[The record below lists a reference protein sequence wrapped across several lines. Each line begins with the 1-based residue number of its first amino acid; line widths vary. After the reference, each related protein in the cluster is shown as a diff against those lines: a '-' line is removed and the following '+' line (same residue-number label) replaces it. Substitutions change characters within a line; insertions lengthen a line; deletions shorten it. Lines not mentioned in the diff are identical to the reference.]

1 MNVSKTQITSAAKEI
16 LSRWRAANSPSS
28 AAELPALLTDLIT
41 TSDPWVIPQIAGA
54 LVSEGE
60 IGRMAQDGI
69 YHILRQLPPEG
80 LPDFEQ
86 TFRRSWSEIPQWNS
100 AWHNLE
106 RTQVNWLANSKHRTW
121 LFGLCSFHP
130 NGRIREVAV
139 DYLSRQ
145 TNGDEIR
152 FLILRLN
159 DWVPTIRK
167 LASRALMARLVPA
180 KAAHS
185 LDCSLLFD
193 WLGTC
198 GRSNHIPIID
208 RFKALFF
215 QPECREALLNG
226 LHSSTRRVRRFFLRM
241 IETAPFPNGSD
252 LLRSA
257 LVDSDPVNRLMV
269 ARQLLGRVGDSEL
282 MVLIRTLTRDPF
294 MPIRRETILAV
305 LRRNPVEAVSFL
317 NAGLFDRHHSIR
329 ELCQFHLRNDHGQDV
344 SLIYTKEL
352 EMGSRRRHIALRG
365 LADTGSNPNPAPFLA
380 ALESTDP
387 AERAAGVYALG
398 KLNALPFKHALPAL
412 LDTSSKVSNQALQVL
427 VTRPWESD
435 PTSLATVFESDSP
448 RHVRRNALT
457 LLMAMEKWTCLPLL
471 LRIAATDSLEGVR
484 ARKFLWKWLLNSGRA
499 TIQPSK
505 AQNSDA
511 QKALAETGSKLEP
524 DLRSELINFLADFH
538 P

>member
-1 MNVSKTQITSAAKEI
+1 MSKTQITSAAKEI
-16 LSRWRAANSPSS
+16 LSRWRAANSPS
-28 AAELPALLTDLIT
+28 AAADLLALLTDLIS

-69 YHILRQLPPEG
+69 AQILRQVPPEG

-86 TFRRSWSEIPQWNS
+86 TFRRSWSEIPPWQT
-100 AWHNLE
+100 AWRNLE
-106 RTQVNWLANSKHRTW
+106 RAQVYWLANRAHRTW
-121 LFGLCSFHP
+121 LLGLCSFHP
-130 NGRIREVAV
+130 NGHIREVAV
-139 DYLSRQ
+139 DGLSRQ
-145 TNGDEIR
+145 SDGHEIR

-167 LASRALMARLVPA
+167 LAYRALMARLVPA

-198 GRSNHIPIID
+198 GRSNHVPIID

-241 IETAPFPNGSD
+241 IETVPLPGGSD

-257 LVDSDPVNRLMV
+257 LDDSDPVNRLVV

-282 MVLIRTLTRDPF
+282 IVLVRTLTSDPF
-294 MPIRRETILAV
+294 MPIRRETILAI
-305 LRRNPVEAVSFL
+305 LRRNPVEAVAFL
-317 NAGLFDRHHSIR
+317 NEGLFDRHNSIR
-329 ELCQFHLRNDHGQDV
+329 ELCQFHLGNDHGQDV
-344 SLIYTKEL
+344 SLIYTREL
-352 EMGSRRRHIALRG
+352 EMDSRRRHIALRG
-365 LADTGSNPNPAPFLA
+365 LADTGSNPNPAPFLS

-387 AERAAGVYALG
+387 AQRAAGVNALG
-398 KLNALPFKHALPAL
+398 KLNALPFKRALPAL
-412 LDTSSKVSNQALQVL
+412 LDSSAKVSNQALQVL

-471 LRIAATDSLEGVR
+471 LRIAATDSLEGIR
-484 ARKFLWKWLLNSGRA
+484 TRKFLWKWLLNSGRA
-499 TIQPSK
+499 NIQPSK
-505 AQNSDA
+505 AQHSDA
-511 QKALAETGSKLEP
+511 QKAVAELVSKLEP
-524 DLRSELINFLADFH
+524 DLRSELINFLADFYQ
-538 P
+538 